1 MPMCGF
7 NQKMLEGLSL
17 FAEGLFDQ
25 AIKRSNEDSLSLEES
40 LKQEILEMDIF
51 REILDSKGER
61 FQVLKGLTL
70 IAQDMYK
77 QGLGG
82 THEEIKEH
90 FFEAAAQERDFCVKL
105 DNEYY
110 ENLRPNFGPI
120 KALHKLSRWL
130 DENVDKMS
138 QGKSSRVGIAAV
150 ALRTRE
156 SSTFQLSEE
165 GQANF

>member
-25 AIKRSNEDSLSLEES
+25 AIKRSGEDNLSLEES
-40 LKQEILEMDIF
+40 LKQEILEMNIF
-51 REILDSKGER
+51 REILDSKGEK

-70 IAQDMYK
+70 IAQGMYK

-82 THEEIKEH
+82 TQEEIKEH

-105 DNEYY
+105 DGEYY
-110 ENLRPNFGPI
+110 ENLRPKFGPI
-120 KALHKLSRWL
+120 KALQKLSPWL
-130 DENVDKMS
+130 DEIIEKVS
-138 QGKSSRVGIAAV
+138 QGESNQVEITAV
-150 ALRTRE
+150 ALPTGE
-156 SSTFQLSEE
+156 PLTFQT
-165 GQANF
+165 